1 MKLLLT
7 CSATL
12 SSLSGRTTN
21 AAGTGATAAGLLLPI
36 TGGGQGAAMQRKT
49 FAALQRLPES
59 GSSTDKLYIENACES
74 THSDSANGAYEN
86 DVAVERD
93 VQSIAFGVSFNL
105 NLQSQSHWLLF
116 NGTWQKRPR
125 ELDQQLRFET
135 EEMTFQ
141 VQ

>member
-7 CSATL
+7 CLANL

-59 GSSTDKLYIENACES
+59 SSSTDKLYIENACES
-74 THSDSANGAYEN
+74 THSDLANGAYRN
-86 DVAVERD
+86 NAAVER
-93 VQSIAFGVSFNL
+93 VVHFRLCNVVVSTRERCVR
-105 NLQSQSHWLLF
+105 SQSVFPSLF
-116 NGTWQKRPR
+116 LFLSPSFHDTP
-125 ELDQQLRFET
+125 
-135 EEMTFQ
+135 
-141 VQ
+141 